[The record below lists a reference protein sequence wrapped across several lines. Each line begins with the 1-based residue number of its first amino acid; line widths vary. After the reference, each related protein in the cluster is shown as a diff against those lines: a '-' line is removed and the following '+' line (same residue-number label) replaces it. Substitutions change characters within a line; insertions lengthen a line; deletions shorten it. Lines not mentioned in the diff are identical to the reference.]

1 MIVRKV
7 KEEEKAFIEDFVLEI
22 FRDSTPYSDGVL
34 EKALVKEIREN
45 KYYIPEFDLVAE
57 EDGKIVGHYMMS
69 KFPISG
75 KHKEEMLIL
84 TPVSVAISHQ
94 RRGIGTDMIKEGLEL
109 AKKEGYTGIIVE
121 GNPQFYNKI
130 GFETS
135 TKFGI
140 YASEKNLP
148 PSEECLMAM
157 ELVKDGLENIKGEV
171 CYSMYNCLT

>member
-75 KHKEEMLIL
+75 KYKEEMLIML
-84 TPVSVAISHQ
+84 AIFLSYILLQ
-94 RRGIGTDMIKEGLEL
+94 FLIKEEELGHIGL
-109 AKKEGYTGIIVE
+109 KKDW
-121 GNPQFYNKI
+121 
-130 GFETS
+130 S
-135 TKFGI
+135 
-140 YASEKNLP
+140 
-148 PSEECLMAM
+148 
-157 ELVKDGLENIKGEV
+157 
-171 CYSMYNCLT
+171 

>member
-1 MIVRKV
+1 
-7 KEEEKAFIEDFVLEI
+7 
-22 FRDSTPYSDGVL
+22 
-34 EKALVKEIREN
+34 
-45 KYYIPEFDLVAE
+45 
-57 EDGKIVGHYMMS
+57 
-69 KFPISG
+69 
-75 KHKEEMLIL
+75 MLIL

-94 RRGIGTDMIKEGLEL
+94 RRGIGTYMIKEGLEL
-109 AKKEGYTGIIVE
+109 AKKEGYKGIIVE